1 MCAKRVARLSRPLL
15 AVLCSISSVLS
26 EACSVKSDPP
36 AAALPLSW
44 GTSSEMPSDAN
55 DGDTTSLKEPPP
67 STVGLA
73 DCFWSSARFSA
84 ASLSACASLLSQ
96 MSGSRFEGK
105 SALQRVH
112 RGGPVKPRAGSS
124 CQLAPMPHTVRAR
137 KGHRSMWPAF
147 DDRGGVDD
155 PQKGVF
161 HQRLDL
167 DSIFIRPLSSRCG
180 QRAVRHVH
188 EFNLF
193 NLHSCSRCAPWRETA
208 VTAETQPAH
217 GSHGSHGSH
226 GGAVDRGKCAPAPPD
241 TAARSE
247 SARSPLSG
255 RGRMGLCSSK
265 SKGSV
270 ARVRSS

>member
-36 AAALPLSW
+36 AAALPVSW

-124 CQLAPMPHTVRAR
+124 CQLAPMPHIVRAR

-161 HQRLDL
+161 HQSTEAGFGLEHL
-167 DSIFIRPLSSRCG
+167 YTSALLALWTTGRPARSRI
-180 QRAVRHVH
+180 QSVQSTFMFALRPMARD
-188 EFNLF
+188 
-193 NLHSCSRCAPWRETA
+193 
-208 VTAETQPAH
+208 
-217 GSHGSHGSH
+217 GSHSRNTTRTR
-226 GGAVDRGKCAPAPPD
+226 VTRV
-241 TAARSE
+241 TRVT
-247 SARSPLSG
+247 RG
-255 RGRMGLCSSK
+255 RG
-265 SKGSV
+265 GSWKV
-270 ARVRSS
+270 CPRTA